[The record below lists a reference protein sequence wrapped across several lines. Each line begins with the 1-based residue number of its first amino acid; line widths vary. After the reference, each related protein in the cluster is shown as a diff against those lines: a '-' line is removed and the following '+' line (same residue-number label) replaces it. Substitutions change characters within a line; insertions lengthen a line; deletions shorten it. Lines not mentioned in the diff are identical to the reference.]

1 MAHHPQASD
10 SRGSLSTK
18 SPDTVS
24 TMVVADIERAIGITS
39 SVQPVD
45 PYQLRT
51 GLLTEEQISS
61 LRHRSKKGKRVA
73 HYHQRQNDLINALLK
88 PMEDHTQEARDDED
102 NARLP
107 IKIAV
112 YASLISNFCL
122 CVIQMYAAI
131 SSGSLSLLATGIDSV
146 FDIGSNVLLFWLHRK
161 AERLDVNRW
170 PVGGSR
176 LENIGN
182 IVYGFLMGSVNL
194 VVIVESVRSIITKE
208 NDDLEK
214 FHLPSII
221 AVSVAL
227 GVKLILFL
235 YSFSLRSKSSQVHIL
250 WEDHRNDLFING
262 FGVLMSAGGSK
273 WRWYLDPMGAII
285 IALGVII
292 AWSRTIYGEFE
303 LLAGKSAPHDFIQ
316 LLIYKAVTFSDEILK
331 VDTVRAY
338 HSGPDYFVEID
349 VVLDPNT
356 PLWKAH
362 DLSQQLQ
369 DKIEVLPNVERAFV
383 HVDHETT
390 HIPDARS
397 QDPEEFY
404 VKQDRIGK
412 GSFGEVYKGYD
423 KRTQKTVA
431 IKIIDLE
438 SAEDEIEDIQ
448 QEIQILSQLDSPHV
462 TKYHGSYLKG
472 SNLWIVMEYCSGG
485 SCSDL
490 VGLVAFSDASIRM
503 MINLQMKPG
512 VFREEYIA
520 IIVRE
525 LLRGLEYL
533 HSEGK
538 LHRDIK
544 AANILLSAGG
554 DVKLADFGVS
564 GQLSGTLSAKK
575 NTFVGTPYWMSPE
588 VIKQS
593 GYDHKADIWSLGITA
608 IELAKGEPP
617 YAELHPM
624 KVLFLIPK
632 NPPPQLDGNFSK
644 PFREFVSYCLQR
656 DPRERPSAKEL
667 LKHKFVRMAKKTS
680 YLTEL
685 IERHERWKAEG
696 GERQQDEEQDL
707 VSDLPVNGD
716 LEDLWDFGTVR
727 HTNRPS
733 TIGRSGTS
741 SGPPLTW
748 ENHTDVPSGQ
758 RASESKMTKYA
769 SSSDTKGDLPPL
781 PPSGPQTPNKSS
793 FSQSTIRHMPSSGHS
808 PQKGRSSVQREPS
821 DEYED
826 YDDQY
831 VEYPTRSDPSQK
843 MDDLHLDDDLP
854 DTIML
859 DSVILPALASLFPRV
874 KTQEARVA
882 LSALQRAF
890 TEAERIIPGV
900 TMELVNEI
908 VESVEHVEDDR

>member
-1 MAHHPQASD
+1 MVDEKASVSTSNGSPAFRASD
-10 SRGSLSTK
+10 TVV
-18 SPDTVS
+18 PDHQSANV
-24 TMVVADIERAIGITS
+24 DLERA
-39 SVQPVD
+39 VED
-45 PYQLRT
+45 PFHFRDAFKTPAEIDELR
-51 GLLTEEQISS
+51 
-61 LRHRSKKGKRVA
+61 RRKKGKRLA
-73 HYHQRQNDLINALLK
+73 AYHGNQNTLIESLLK
-88 PMEDHTQEARDDED
+88 PMDEHTSDARIDEAA
-102 NARLP
+102 ARLP
-107 IKIAV
+107 VKIAV
-112 YASLISNFCL
+112 WASLIANFCL
-122 CVIQMYAAI
+122 CVLQLYAAV
-131 SSGSLSLLATGIDSV
+131 SSLSLSLLATAIDAI
-146 FDIGSNVLLFWLHRK
+146 FDIGSNILLFWLHKK
-161 AERLDVNRW
+161 ADKLNANDW
-170 PVGGSR
+170 PVGGAR
-176 LENIGN
+176 LETIGN
-182 IVYGFLMGSVNL
+182 IVYGFLFTTNHRMGSVNL
-194 VVIVESVRSIITKE
+194 VVIVESTQSLITKR
-208 NDDLEK
+208 NDDLKE
-214 FHLPSII
+214 FHLPSIL
-221 AVSVAL
+221 AVAAAL
-227 GVKLILFL
+227 AVKLVLFI
-235 YSFSLRSKSSQVHIL
+235 YCFSLRKKSSQVLVL
-250 WEDHRNDLFING
+250 WEDHRNDLWING
-262 FGVLMSAGGSK
+262 FGILMSTGGSK
-273 WRWYLDPMGAII
+273 LRWWLDPMGAII
-285 IALGVII
+285 IALGVVVS
-292 AWSRTIYGEFE
+292 WGRTIYTQFE
-303 LLAGKSAPHDFIQ
+303 LLAGKSASHDFLQ
-316 LLIYKAVTFSDEILK
+316 LLVYKSATFSPEIDK
-331 VDTVRAY
+331 IDTVRAY

-349 VVLDPNT
+349 IVMDANT

-362 DLSQQLQ
+362 DLSQSLQ
-369 DKIEVLPNVERAFV
+369 EKIEVLPNVERAFV
-383 HVDHETT
+383 HVDYETT
-390 HIPDARS
+390 HTPDS
-397 QDPEEFY
+397 QHQDPEEFY

-490 VGLVAFSDASIRM
+490 
-503 MINLQMKPG
+503 MKPG

-554 DVKLADFGVS
+554 EVKLADFGVS

-632 NPPPQLDGNFSK
+632 NPPPVLDGNFSK

-656 DPRERPSAKEL
+656 DPRDRPSARDL
-667 LKHKFVRMAKKTS
+667 LKHKFIRMAKKTS

-696 GERQQDEEQDL
+696 GDRHDEEDHHSA
-707 VSDLPVNGD
+707 SDLPASGD
-716 LEDLWDFGTVR
+716 PEDLWDFGTVR
-727 HTNRPS
+727 HAATV
-733 TIGRSGTS
+733 GRAHQNPVQV

-748 ENHTDVPSGQ
+748 ENNGTRRSDGSSGSGGSSYLSTNSSITVKGGADQ
-758 RASESKMTKYA
+758 RE
-769 SSSDTKGDLPPL
+769 LPPL
-781 PPSGPQTPNKSS
+781 PPSPAQPRRVDQQATV
-793 FSQSTIRHMPSSGHS
+793 RHMPADNVRNSQH
-808 PQKGRSSVQREPS
+808 SSVSVPREPS
-821 DEYED
+821 DEYDDE

-831 VEYPTRSDPSQK
+831 TDYGHAPGAAQLSDKLNQVQ
-843 MDDLHLDDDLP
+843 LEDDLP
-854 DTIML
+854 DTTML
-859 DSVILPALASLFPRV
+859 DSVILPAIASLFPRV
-874 KTQEARVA
+874 SSQEARVA

-890 TEAERIIPGV
+890 TDAERIIPGV

-908 VESVEHVEDDR
+908 VDSVEHVEDDR